1 MPRKGTLMT
10 SRPYSDPPLSRGK
23 AAWSVGLSAL
33 AGMLLL
39 LAGAFGFFQGLAA
52 VVKGDF
58 FVATAHNTYALN
70 VSAWGWIHLILGI
83 IAIGIG
89 FAILAGR
96 TWARIAGIILALL
109 SAASNFMFIPYYPI
123 WAILIIALDV
133 AVIWALTNYDRAK

>member
-1 MPRKGTLMT
+1 MT
-10 SRPYSDPPLSRGK
+10 SRPYSDPPLSKGK
-23 AAWSVGLSAL
+23 AAWSVGLTAL

-58 FVATAHNTYALN
+58 FVATAHNTYSLN
-70 VSAWGWIHLILGI
+70 VSVWGWIHLV
-83 IAIGIG
+83 IGIVAIATG
-89 FAILAGR
+89 FALLAGR
-96 TWARIAGIILALL
+96 TWARIVGIILAFF

-133 AVIWALTNYDRAK
+133 AVIWA

>member
-1 MPRKGTLMT
+1 MT
-10 SRPYSDPPLSRGK
+10 SRPYSDPPLSKGK
-23 AAWSVGLSAL
+23 AAWSVGLTAL

-58 FVATAHNTYALN
+58 FVATAHNTYSLN
-70 VSAWGWIHLILGI
+70 VSVWGWIHLV
-83 IAIGIG
+83 IGIVAIATG
-89 FAILAGR
+89 FALLAGR
-96 TWARIAGIILALL
+96 TWARIVGIILAFF

-133 AVIWALTNYDRAK
+133 AVIWALTNYDRA